1 MRGAPETLAN
11 FVSEG
16 RVVQDK
22 FSRLEAELEGELV
35 ERTDEIR
42 CAMLALVAGTT
53 FFMVGPPGVAKSML
67 ARRVAARIS
76 ECEFFD
82 AQLDKMST
90 PEMLFGP
97 WSLAAMRENR
107 WERELSGTLATAHLA
122 HLDEVFAAGAALLQG
137 LHWALNERI
146 YRHGTTVVDIPL
158 STVFC
163 SANAVPTEP
172 GLAAFWD
179 RLILRRVLSQDM
191 DAGSFMQM
199 MRVDLVDKP
208 DAVLSWSEVLEAQVA
223 ARRVVIPDE
232 VLGLMHQIRLHL
244 TDTGIYSSP
253 RRMVAA
259 GRVVQASAWL
269 DERDEAIP
277 TDLLC
282 LGDIMWVTPDQAGP
296 VAQTVNRFLKTSIS
310 PAALLLRDLRKMRG
324 EIVDGLPE
332 RERLALAEEMGEK
345 LRRARTTLET
355 LERRE
360 RTGATKACGRLLDE
374 LDDLVLRRLFRSDPS
389 AAS

>member
-1 MRGAPETLAN
+1 MQGL
-11 FVSEG
+11 
-16 RVVQDK
+16 QDK
-22 FSRLEAELEGELV
+22 FGALEGALEGELV

-42 CAMLALVAGTT
+42 CALLALVAGTT

-67 ARRVAARIS
+67 ARRVAVRIS
-76 ECEFFD
+76 DCEFFD

-107 WERELSGTLATAHLA
+107 WERELAGTLATAHLA

-146 YRHGTTVVDIPL
+146 YRHGTTVVPIPL
-158 STVFC
+158 STVFA

-179 RLILRRVLSQDM
+179 RLVLRRVLSRDM

-199 MRVDLVDKP
+199 MRMELTDKP
-208 DAVLSWSEVLEAQVA
+208 EPVLSWAEVLEAQVA
-223 ARRVVIPDE
+223 ARRVAVPDR
-232 VLGLMHQIRLHL
+232 VLSLVHQIKIHL
-244 TDTGIYSSP
+244 SDMGIFVSP
-253 RRMVAA
+253 RRLVAA
-259 GRVVQASAWL
+259 RRVVQASAWL

-282 LGDIMWVTPDQAGP
+282 LQDIMWVTPDQAGP
-296 VAQTVNRFLKTSIS
+296 VASAVNRFLKTSIS
-310 PAALLLRDLRKMRG
+310 PAALLLRDLRKLKQQVV
-324 EIVDGLPE
+324 EGLPE
-332 RERLALAEEMGEK
+332 PERLALAEELGEK
-345 LRRARTTLET
+345 LNRARTTLDT

-360 RTGATKACGRLLDE
+360 TSGATKACSRMLE
-374 LDDLVLRRLFRSDPS
+374 EIDDLVLRRLFRSDPA